1 MTASPRSLATADVAI
16 YIFAFIPIATTV
28 LLGVYSNIA
37 DPYFALVLD
46 YVVVC
51 TVNLNGTLNAIAFNY
66 FLSAQGKKSVTVAR
80 VERGP
85 PTARPRHAPHRLR
98 PVTCDHIPPP
108 RQLEDRAS
116 HVNLTASA
124 RGSSVFL
131 CRGSALSIAPTTP
144 SRSVKVAQESDGVC
158 SAFAWSGKSVKVS
171 DLRPEVL
178 LSPRGPQM
186 TEHV

>member
-37 DPYFALVLD
+37 DTYFALVLD
-46 YVVVC
+46 YVLVC

-85 PTARPRHAPHRLR
+85 PPARPRHAPHRLR
-98 PVTCDHIPPP
+98 PVTCTLPPAP
-108 RQLEDRAS
+108 APGDPAADGGAVPS
-116 HVNLTASA
+116 SPSSP
-124 RGSSVFL
+124 GSMVD
-131 CRGSALSIAPTTP
+131 GDGGAPLPSNRTP
-144 SRSVKVAQESDGVC
+144 TRTPTRTRNTQPPKYTHPHPKP
-158 SAFAWSGKSVKVS
+158 SGCF
-171 DLRPEVL
+171 R
-178 LSPRGPQM
+178 
-186 TEHV
+186 